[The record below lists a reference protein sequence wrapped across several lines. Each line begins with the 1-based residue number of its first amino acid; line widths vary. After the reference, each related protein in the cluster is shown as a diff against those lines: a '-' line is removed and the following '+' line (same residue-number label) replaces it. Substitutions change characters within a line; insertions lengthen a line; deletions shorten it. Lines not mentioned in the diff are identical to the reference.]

1 MDELLLTEKNGV
13 CQFLRMGKKADVDRI
28 VDAVEAAEKLTS
40 AEFVVAL
47 EPRSGSYRDIDLMFA
62 MGLNFVVILLAFFH
76 PTFDVLAA
84 LSYWVP
90 LYLIILCASAWL
102 FSAYSPFIRR
112 LFCSSKRMERQV
124 KELAQLQFLNQGVT
138 QTRGRTGVMILVSQ
152 LEKRVTVVADS
163 GVTRAVDDDKWKGLM
178 RQIQDGF
185 DGGDLSETAVQA
197 VEKLGKFLAESLP
210 VAEDD
215 IDELA
220 NVPSLH

>member
-1 MDELLLTEKNGV
+1 MDDLRLTEMNGI
-13 CQFLRMGKKADVDRI
+13 CQRRPMGRKADVDRI
-28 VDAVEAAEKLTS
+28 VNAVEAAEKLTS

-112 LFCSSKRMERQV
+112 LFCSSERMEGQV
-124 KELAQLQFLNQGVT
+124 RELAQLQFLNQGVT
-138 QTRGRTGVMILVSQ
+138 QTRGRTGVMVLVSQ
-152 LEKRVTVVADS
+152 LEKRVAVVADS
-163 GVTRAVDDDKWKGLM
+163 GVMRAVDDEKWKGFM
-178 RQIQDGF
+178 EKIQDGF
-185 DGGDLSETAVQA
+185 EGDDLSATAVQA
-197 VEKLGKFLAESLP
+197 VEKLGEFLAEPLP
-210 VAEDD
+210 VAKDD
-215 IDELA
+215 IDELS